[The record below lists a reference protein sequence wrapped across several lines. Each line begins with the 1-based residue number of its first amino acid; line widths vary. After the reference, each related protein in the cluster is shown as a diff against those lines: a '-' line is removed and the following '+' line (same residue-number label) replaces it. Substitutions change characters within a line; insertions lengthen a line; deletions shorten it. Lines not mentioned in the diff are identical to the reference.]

1 MHSEIPLHR
10 KLQLKKVDGICCWS
24 VFFSFVF
31 FLELTKTSH
40 EIVIIIYDYSDYGFL
55 VIIKQDVEWNN
66 NKVVFFKSEFLYIIL
81 NVFVYLIV
89 WTFLLYTDG
98 YFLFSFYNWIK
109 FNFFW
114 IASFII

>member
-98 YFLFSFYNWIK
+98 YFLFSFYNWI
-109 FNFFW
+109 
-114 IASFII
+114 

>member
-55 VIIKQDVEWNN
+55 VIIKQDVERNN
-66 NKVVFFKSEFLYIIL
+66 NEVVFF
-81 NVFVYLIV
+81 
-89 WTFLLYTDG
+89 
-98 YFLFSFYNWIK
+98 
-109 FNFFW
+109 
-114 IASFII
+114 